1 MRLEAQGLSDREL
14 KEQLEE
20 LARDL
25 ERRPRELW
33 R

>member
-1 MRLEAQGLSDREL
+1 MRLEAQGLSDKEL
-14 KEQLEE
+14 AEQVEE

-25 ERRPRELW
+25 ERRPRDLW